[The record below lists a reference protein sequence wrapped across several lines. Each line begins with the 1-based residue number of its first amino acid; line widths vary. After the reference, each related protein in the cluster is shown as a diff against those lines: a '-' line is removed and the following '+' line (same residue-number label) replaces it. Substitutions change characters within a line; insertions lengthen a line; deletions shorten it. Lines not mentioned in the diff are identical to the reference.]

1 MTTIPRRSTVIGVF
15 EDRAHAVAAIK
26 DLYQAGFVD
35 NQIGIAGRN
44 SEESAV
50 TETPATADQSSTAPS
65 SAATGA
71 VAGASLGGLIGLGIT
86 VGMIPVVGPVIAGG
100 TLAIILAN
108 TAGGAAIGGVFG
120 AVTGEGLRDVDTEYY
135 EREFAAGRMIVTVSA
150 GNRGDEVLAIFHR
163 NGGYDL
169 DTEATRPTVTTA
181 TGDTTVHAATA
192 TGLASNPYPH
202 APGEIPAYQPHN
214 VNIDRS

>member
-1 MTTIPRRSTVIGVF
+1 MTTTPRRSTVIGVF

-26 DLYQAGFVD
+26 NLYQAGFVD

-44 SEESAV
+44 EEDGTTV
-50 TETPATADQSSTAPS
+50 TGTKSDADQGSTAPS

-120 AVTGEGLRDVDTEYY
+120 AVTGEGLRDIDTEYY
-135 EREFAAGRMIVTVSA
+135 EREFAAGRMIVTVNA
-150 GNRGDEVLAIFHR
+150 GDRADEVLTIFHR
-163 NGGYDL
+163 NGGFDL
-169 DTEATRPTVTTA
+169 DTEASRPKLTTA
-181 TGDTTVHAATA
+181 TGATTVHAATA
-192 TGLASNPYPH
+192 TGVTSSPYPQTP
-202 APGEIPAYQPHN
+202 AEVPAYNPHD
-214 VNIDRS
+214 VNID